1 RRYVPSTNVLETTFR
16 TAEGAVRVTDALT
29 LHDGAVLPWRELVRR
44 VEGLSGRVAMRWH
57 ARGSSRVEEP
67 SWSVLAWEAG
77 GDGRFEIRQDARL
90 LLDDPVADQ
99 HRIQRAGSCVVRL
112 APPHLARNPPGRRP
126 DLRARR
132 HGVAALRGAR
142 LARLP
147 PLPSG
152 AGGKQ
157 RRQTAPARRLRRPAR
172 HRLGVRRRG
181 ERARP

>member
-77 GDGRFEIRQDARL
+77 GDGRFEIRQGGTAL
-90 LLDDPVADQ
+90 LALVADEGPCP
-99 HRIQRAGSCVVRL
+99 RPTRDEIEERL
-112 APPHLARNPPGRRP
+112 G
-126 DLRARR
+126 
-132 HGVAALRGAR
+132 GTVAAWRRWIGSHTHEGRWADEVAR
-142 LARLP
+142 SLLALK
-147 PLPSG
+147 L
-152 AGGKQ
+152 
-157 RRQTAPARRLRRPAR
+157 LIC
-172 HRLGVRRRG
+172 
-181 ERARP
+181 